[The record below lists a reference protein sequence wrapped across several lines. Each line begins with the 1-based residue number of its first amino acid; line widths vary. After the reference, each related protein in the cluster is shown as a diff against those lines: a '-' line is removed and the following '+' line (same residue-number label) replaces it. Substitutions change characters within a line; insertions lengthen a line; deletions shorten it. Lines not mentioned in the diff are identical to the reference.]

1 MWDLTLDDIF
11 SLARSYI
18 LLLTI
23 RLSSEKTVTMSSH
36 ADNKDRQFLAVIGD
50 EVGRD
55 AISAIDFHADRDDNR
70 TL

>member
-1 MWDLTLDDIF
+1 
-11 SLARSYI
+11 
-18 LLLTI
+18 
-23 RLSSEKTVTMSSH
+23 MSSH

-55 AISAIDFHADRDDNR
+55 AMSAIDCHADRDDNR